1 MADILTPI
9 TAPDESK
16 DEVRQPYLA
25 SKWVELVVKFILD
38 TLSGQHKV
46 ACHKSRRSYGVKSLR
61 EVCASDP
68 RTRVGR

>member
-38 TLSGQHKV
+38 TL
-46 ACHKSRRSYGVKSLR
+46 
-61 EVCASDP
+61 
-68 RTRVGR
+68 